1 MRWRAADA
9 SVTDVLRAPAVRAV
23 FEQWLIELNRQASGG
38 STFVARIR
46 LIDTPP
52 SLDLG
57 EVTDKGSLN
66 QAAVQQHRA
75 ATIDALYDP
84 ARRDPDVIYA

>member
-1 MRWRAADA
+1 M
-9 SVTDVLRAPAVRAV
+9 TDVLRAPAVRAA
-23 FEQWLIELNRQASGG
+23 FAAWLAALNRNASGG

-66 QAAVQQHRA
+66 QAAVQKHRA
-75 ATIDALYDP
+75 AAIEALYDP